1 MKTTMTERDKKLLLW
16 MFIGVIIVAIG
27 YWGIRPQ
34 LKKYTEL
41 GKKIEKQEDQKKLNQ
56 MKIMNLS
63 GVEIQAEE
71 YEKKIAEK
79 KDEFYQIMTSSD
91 IDRMMTEIAV
101 DNSLYIYDLRFTMPQ
116 SPSERMAYQYS
127 ELYQQQMAQKA
138 EYQTGLAA
146 DGMTV
151 VGNEDSD
158 KESDSS
164 EAATTDSSMILMDAF
179 GDEEGGY
186 QPNTDIYA
194 VPVTMT
200 VGGELSDLEN
210 FIDRLIHMDKRC
222 MLVSYTWGEYRDIV
236 RRDANGNIIRNAVEI
251 APDTG
256 EEGVSEEELKADN
269 VVRKSLTVR
278 IEIYMCDTS
287 DIVTEPADSGIE
299 ESADEVTE

>member
-1 MKTTMTERDKKLLLW
+1 
-16 MFIGVIIVAIG
+16 
-27 YWGIRPQ
+27 
-34 LKKYTEL
+34 
-41 GKKIEKQEDQKKLNQ
+41 

-164 EAATTDSSMILMDAF
+164 GAATTDSSMILMDAF

-287 DIVTEPADSGIE
+287 DIVTEPADSEIE

>member
-34 LKKYTEL
+34 LKKYNEL
-41 GKKIEKQEDQKKLNQ
+41 GKKIEKQEEDKKLNQ

-63 GVEIQAEE
+63 AMEIQAEE

-79 KDEFYQIMTSSD
+79 KDEFYQIMTSSE

-127 ELYQQQMAQKA
+127 DLYQQQNVQKS
-138 EYQTGLAA
+138 EYQTGIAA
-146 DGMTV
+146 DGTTV
-151 VGNEDSD
+151 AGSD
-158 KESDSS
+158 EEGDSS
-164 EAATTDSSMILMDAF
+164 ESATTDSSMIMMDAF

-200 VGGELSDLEN
+200 VGGKLSDLEN
-210 FIDRLIHMDKRC
+210 FIDKLIHMDKRC

-236 RRDANGNIIRNAVEI
+236 RRDANGNIIRTAEEMISADTEEGV
-251 APDTG
+251 TG
-256 EEGVSEEELKADN
+256 EELIVDN
-269 VVRKSLTVR
+269 TVRKSLTVR

-287 DIVTEPADSGIE
+287 DIASEPA
-299 ESADEVTE
+299 ESEIDEAVEEVTE

>member
-146 DGMTV
+146 DGTTV

-164 EAATTDSSMILMDAF
+164 GAATTDSSMILMDAF

>member
-41 GKKIEKQEDQKKLNQ
+41 GKKIEKQEDQKKINQ

-164 EAATTDSSMILMDAF
+164 GAATTDSSMILMDAF

-287 DIVTEPADSGIE
+287 DIVTEPADSEIE

>member
-164 EAATTDSSMILMDAF
+164 GAATTDSSMILMDAF